1 MSEAAVAERK
11 STKEIDA
18 ELRRL
23 AKIVE
28 DKQRP
33 IDERGM
39 SLCRIFDLRRDDLLS
54 GVDTRID
61 RSKLMEQVKLLAR
74 DQSDK
79 FVGCTLS
86 SIIRSVKIAM
96 ISGLK
101 IDRFKGEV
109 DFIPRWKKV
118 QISEEKGQKSREVF
132 VKELHADPNFRGL
145 IHYVGN
151 TGKMVKPPFVECV
164 FEGEAFSFEGDAD
177 SLRIKHEKNP
187 LNEHRAKN
195 DPTKIIC
202 VYSRWYLK
210 SGTVDH
216 VMTWAQILEH
226 RDKYSKAYHDAE
238 HGKEYKGKHQPGRK
252 DSFWHK
258 EPIKAALKTLI
269 RDAVNRDKVPV
280 SDVDRGYLL
289 SAERAE
295 QGEFVDTDIVDA
307 EFVVGC
313 DVEEVAEQ
321 ADDASNA
328 QPLIET
334 VADKKPSSDLGAES
348 LDQVFDRF
356 IELLARAKDVKAA
369 GQAYDAFFSPDSPH
383 KWTAAHEAA
392 GAKAFN
398 EHKELVRPK

>member
-1 MSEAAVAERK
+1 MSDVLVAERK
-11 STKEIDA
+11 SSKELDA

-28 DKQRP
+28 DPQKP

-39 SLCRIFDLRRDDLLS
+39 SLCRIFDLRREDLLA
-54 GVDTRID
+54 GVDARID
-61 RSKLMEQVKLLAR
+61 RAKLLEQVKLLAR
-74 DQSDK
+74 EQSDK
-79 FVGCTLS
+79 FVGCSLS

-96 ISGLK
+96 LSGLK

-118 QISEEKGQKSREVF
+118 VVSEAKGQKGRDVF

-151 TGKMVKPPFVECV
+151 TGQMVKPPFVECV
-164 FEGEAFSFEGDAD
+164 FEGEPFSFEGDAD
-177 SLRIKHEKNP
+177 SLRVKHEKNP

-210 SGTVDH
+210 SGNVDH
-216 VMTWAQILEH
+216 VMTWAQIIEH
-226 RDKYSKAYHDAE
+226 RNKYSKAYQDAE
-238 HGKEYKGKHQPGRK
+238 NGKEYKGKHQPGRK

-258 EPIKAALKTLI
+258 EPIKAALKTLV

-289 SAERAE
+289 SSERAE
-295 QGEFVDTDIVDA
+295 QGEFTDTEIVDA
-307 EFVVGC
+307 EFVTAC
-313 DVEEVAEQ
+313 EVMDADESPAEPATTSQQLAVVSPQ
-321 ADDASNA
+321 ADPSQSPTDRMVASHA
-328 QPLIET
+328 IEINHQVT
-334 VADKKPSSDLGAES
+334 QKQVGDCHDKYLPPDDSNPHKFS
-348 LDQVFDRF
+348 LDQQRKMVKVFQDR
-356 IELLARAKDVKAA
+356 L
-369 GQAYDAFFSPDSPH
+369 
-383 KWTAAHEAA
+383 HE
-392 GAKAFN
+392 
-398 EHKELVRPK
+398 VRPK